1 MLAVQLLEV
10 RMLQRGSG
18 GRMLYGLTHMGAWHR
33 PKTSIDRPESSP
45 AVPSRLVT
53 ETLLSAT
60 HWESWRVPA
69 ALHTRAVA
77 NEARGRL
84 RCKQH

>member
-1 MLAVQLLEV
+1 
-10 RMLQRGSG
+10 MLQGP
-18 GRMLYGLTHMGAWHR
+18 THMGAWHM
-33 PKTSIDRPESSP
+33 PKAPIDRPESSP

-60 HWESWRVPA
+60 HWESRCVPA
-69 ALHTRAVA
+69 ALHTCAVA
-77 NEARGRL
+77 NEACDHL